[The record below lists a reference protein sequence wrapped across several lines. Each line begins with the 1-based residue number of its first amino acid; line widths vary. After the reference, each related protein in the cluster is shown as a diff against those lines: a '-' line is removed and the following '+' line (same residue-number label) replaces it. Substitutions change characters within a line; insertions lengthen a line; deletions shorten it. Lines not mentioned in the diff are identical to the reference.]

1 MVKVLIVEDQ
11 RMAREYMESYIQES
25 DDYELA
31 ASISNAAMAE
41 IACMQHEVDLILM
54 DVCTENDESGLM
66 AAEKLKKKFKDIK
79 IIIITSMLENEFIQR
94 AKDIGVNS
102 FWYKDFGKNN
112 LLSVMDLTMKGE
124 SVFPDKAPEIKI
136 GYASSYEFTER
147 ELEVLR
153 SLVEGYTYKEIAEEL
168 DLSPETVK
176 SHIRNMLNKTGFTSK
191 TKLAVAVSN
200 KKMIITGF

>member
-11 RMAREYMESYIQES
+11 RMAREYMESYIQDS

-31 ASISNAAMAE
+31 VSISNAAMAE
-41 IACMQHEVDLILM
+41 IACMQHQVDLILM
-54 DVCTENDESGLM
+54 DICTENDESGLL
-66 AAEKLKKKFKDIK
+66 AAESLKKKYKNIK

-94 AKDIGVNS
+94 AKKIGVDS

-112 LLSVMDLTMKGE
+112 LLSVMDLTMKGK

-136 GYASSYEFTER
+136 GYASSYDFTDR

-153 SLVEGYTYKEIAEEL
+153 LLVEGHTYKEIAEEL
-168 DLSPETVK
+168 KLSPETVK
-176 SHIRNMLNKTGFTSK
+176 SHIQNMLNKTGFTSK

>member
-11 RMAREYMESYIQES
+11 RMTREYMESYIQES

-66 AAEKLKKKFKDIK
+66 AAEKLKKKYKDIK

-94 AKDIGVNS
+94 AKEIGVDS

-136 GYASSYEFTER
+136 GYASSYEFTDR

-153 SLVEGYTYKEIAEEL
+153 ALVEGYTYKEIAEEL